1 MCRFPRRPG
10 GQAMKRPRER
20 KNEGRGFSPRP
31 SSQLVKKV
39 PYGAFLTALPRRAFW
54 PNTKCCF
61 RKALVFKAFRAA
73 GYWIREQRF
82 AAAGGR
88 YRQSAVSAAA
98 PLAGRHEVGPGMA
111 LRQGEQGALPP
122 RAPLLLCPLTFQRA
136 FLLPVCLSPGFPGP
150 RSGGGLWKRRSC
162 PSGKS
167 AGARLARL
175 RRSPRSPGGRRRSP
189 PGRSPGN

>member
-1 MCRFPRRPG
+1 
-10 GQAMKRPRER
+10 MKRPRER

-54 PNTKCCF
+54 PNTKCFF
-61 RKALVFKAFRAA
+61 RKALFFKAFRAAGYWIREQRFAAAGGRYRQIFKAFRAA

-122 RAPLLLCPLTFQRA
+122 RAPLLLCPLTFQRG
-136 FLLPVCLSPGFPGP
+136 FLTVSE
-150 RSGGGLWKRRSC
+150 R
-162 PSGKS
+162 PSRKQ
-167 AGARLARL
+167 RD
-175 RRSPRSPGGRRRSP
+175 
-189 PGRSPGN
+189 GRSRVSVLKRKTQLAMRWWAVGLVRSKARKV